1 MRTTILLSTTTAI
14 VLIAGGI
21 AFAQGTKTDE
31 HPGRAPAAQQN
42 APAEKMAPP
51 LTQRTHKAPETT
63 GQGTI
68 SPERSEQNVVP
79 HAGQAT
85 PAEEHGRDTLHMNH
99 GVNASENK
107 LPAGKNESR
116 STTGQGSDKT
126 ETRGTTGQGAAGAA
140 MLSTEQ
146 RTRISTILRQHK
158 VASEHLNVTV
168 AVGTRVPASVHL
180 YPLPVEVIN
189 ISPDGAAL
197 TTSWSAMKYWS
208 SIRPPATSLPSLGR
222 DAVTALRVRS
232 CGFAVIGSGCNCS

>member
-1 MRTTILLSTTTAI
+1 MRTTILLSTTTAV

-21 AFAQGTKTDE
+21 AFAQGAKTDE

-42 APAEKMAPP
+42 ASAEKMAPP

-79 HAGQAT
+79 HGQA
-85 PAEEHGRDTLHMNH
+85 
-99 GVNASENK
+99 
-107 LPAGKNESR
+107 
-116 STTGQGSDKT
+116 
-126 ETRGTTGQGAAGAA
+126 GQGAAGAA

-180 YPLPVEVIN
+180 YPLPVEVID
-189 ISPDGAAL
+189 ISPEWRGFDYIMVGDEIL
-197 TTSWSAMKYWS
+197 V
-208 SIRPPATSLPSLGR
+208 IDPATR
-222 DAVTALRVRS
+222 DIVAI
-232 CGFAVIGSGCNCS
+232 IGA